1 MCDIDAVDSAE
12 PRTNSKSNVSNKCS
26 VFDRLAMDDDMLI
39 QSYSFLVE
47 NSGLSGEPLTI
58 IRGLSSTLD
67 DLVVKDSEATDQP

>member
-1 MCDIDAVDSAE
+1 MCDIDAVGSAE
-12 PRTNSKSNVSNKCS
+12 PRTNSKSNVSSKYP

-47 NSGLSGEPLTI
+47 NSGLSGEPFTI

-67 DLVVKDSEATDQP
+67 DLVVEDREATDQP